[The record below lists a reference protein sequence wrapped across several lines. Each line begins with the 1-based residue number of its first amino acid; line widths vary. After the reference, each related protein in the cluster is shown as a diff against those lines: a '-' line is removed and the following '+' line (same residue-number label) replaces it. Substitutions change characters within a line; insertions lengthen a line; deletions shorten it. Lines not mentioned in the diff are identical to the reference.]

1 MLTNREA
8 SSSLCRHDWRALCGP
23 CAHHVQVKS
32 RQLWGD
38 EVYTDDSDV
47 VAVLLHL
54 GYYASSNVTC
64 NPLISRFYAQINLL
78 PPQEQYLSATRNAV
92 RSRCWFAKTEGCSFQ
107 VRLGVVCWCF
117 ARGQGCCC

>member
-1 MLTNREA
+1 MVL
-8 SSSLCRHDWRALCGP
+8 
-23 CAHHVQVKS
+23 QVKS

-54 GYYASSNVTC
+54 GYYAASNVTC
-64 NPLISRFYAQINLL
+64 NPLIARFYAQVNLL

-92 RSRCWFAKTEGCSFQ
+92 RSRCWFAKTEGCSYQ
-107 VRLGVVCWCF
+107 VRAWAGPWRTGSMPGLAASSCGISCSTVS
-117 ARGQGCCC
+117 